1 MKIKIY
7 IYLLIINILL
17 VFSNLKADTIFFD
30 SKNIKI
36 ENEGNLIFAK
46 KGIAKIPDEK
56 ITIEGNES
64 IYNKLISE
72 LTVIGEVEFID
83 NLNDVNIKSEKAI
96 YNKLNNVIF
105 TVGSTLI
112 KIEDKYEIKSQNV
125 VFDRNSMKISSKLDT
140 TAFDNKKNIYN
151 FNEGFLFDTIKEIIS
166 SKTSKIID
174 SEDNNYYFK
183 QSKINLAT
191 REIVGKEV
199 RIDFENSFFGD
210 KNNDPLLKGRSTT
223 SNDEKTTI
231 KKAVFSTCN
240 IENKNCRGW
249 ELQSD
254 EFTHDKIEKLF
265 EYRDSW
271 LKLFNQ
277 KVFFLPYFNHPDP
290 SVKRRSGFLTP
301 VYSSSTN
308 LGKALNIPYFKVLS
322 DKKDMT
328 FNPRIYDDGDFIL
341 QSEYR
346 QKFENSNLIA
356 DFSFNNDENNTN
368 THALVNMNGDM
379 SEKTNYSIQFQNVTN
394 DNYLKIH
401 DFRGIQDTNSQVTT
415 IDTSTLTSSLNL
427 ETEIDNNTDFKT
439 SMIIYEDL
447 TVSDDNDK
455 YQYIFPD
462 FTFFKTIN
470 LEDSY
475 DGSFTFKSS
484 GYQKHYNTN
493 VYEAQLN
500 NDFDFN
506 SFDYFTTNG
515 ILSNYNLLLKNYNTY
530 SENSTNFEENS
541 DHELFGTL
549 SLNSQLPMQ
558 KEFSNSTNY
567 LKPRIQI
574 KFSPTNG
581 RDISS
586 DSVRLNYGNIFSN
599 NRIGRNDM
607 VEEGKSLTIG
617 LEFEKQNLE
626 NEKLVG
632 FNIGNVF
639 KDKKNS
645 SMPSK
650 AKLDQTRSDIVGNF
664 FYKYENMVK
673 LNYDF
678 SYDRDLN
685 FSNYDSI
692 SAEFGTE
699 YLTTTFNYVTDN
711 HEFGD
716 SETITN
722 NTIVNFNKEH
732 SLQFDTTKDLK
743 EDFTQYYKLA
753 YEYKTDC
760 LSASFQYQKRFFS
773 DGTLVPDE
781 SLKFL
786 IRFIPFA
793 EVRGSADTLVNNY

>member
-7 IYLLIINILL
+7 IYFLIINIFFLI
-17 VFSNLKADTIFFD
+17 SNLKAETIFFD
-30 SKNIKI
+30 SENIKI
-36 ENEGNLIFAK
+36 ENEGNLIFATN
-46 KGIAKIPDEK
+46 GTAKIPSENIIIK
-56 ITIEGNES
+56 GKKS

-72 LTVIGEVEFID
+72 LTITGEVEFFD
-83 NLNDVNIKSEKAI
+83 NLNNVYIESEKAI
-96 YNKLNNVIF
+96 YNQLNNTIY
-105 TVGSTLI
+105 TVGKTFI
-112 KIEDKYEIKSQNV
+112 KIEDKYEIKSKNV
-125 VFDRNSMKISSKLDT
+125 FFNRDSMEITSKLDT

-151 FNEGFLFDTIKEIIS
+151 FKEGFLFETTKEIIT
-166 SKTSKIID
+166 SKKSKIID
-174 SEDNNYYFK
+174 SEKNNYYFEE
-183 QSKINLAT
+183 SKINLKIN
-191 REIVGKEV
+191 EIVGKEV

-210 KNNDPLLKGRSTT
+210 ENNDPLLKGRSTI
-223 SNDEKTTI
+223 SNDQETTI
-231 KKAVFSTCN
+231 KKTVFSTCN
-240 IENKNCRGW
+240 IENKKCRGW

-254 EFTHDKIEKLF
+254 EFSHDKLEKIF

-271 LKLFNQ
+271 LKVFDQ
-277 KVFFLPYFNHPDP
+277 RVFFIPYFNHPDP

-308 LGKALNIPYFKVLS
+308 LGKALNIPYFKVFS
-322 DKKDMT
+322 DTEDMT

-346 QKFENSNLIA
+346 QKFEDSNLIA
-356 DFSFNNDENNTN
+356 DFSFNNDEDNTN
-368 THALVNMNGDM
+368 THTLINMNGDIN
-379 SEKTNYSIQFQNVTN
+379 EKTNYSIQFQNVTN

-427 ETEIDNNTDFKT
+427 ETEIDNNTEFKT
-439 SMIIYEDL
+439 SMIVYEDL
-447 TVSDDNDK
+447 TVSNDNDK

-462 FTFFKTIN
+462 FTFFKTID
-470 LEDSY
+470 LDDSY
-475 DGSFTFKSS
+475 DGSFTFKSN

-493 VYEAQLN
+493 VHEVQLN
-500 NDFDFN
+500 NDFDFT
-506 SFDYFTTNG
+506 SFDYFTTSG

-530 SENSTNFEENS
+530 SDNSTNFEKNS

-549 SLNSQLPMQ
+549 SINSELPLQ
-558 KEFSNSTNY
+558 KEFSNTTNY
-567 LKPRIQI
+567 LKPRIQF
-574 KFSPTNG
+574 KLSPTNG

-586 DSVRLNYGNIFSN
+586 DSVRLNYGNLFST

-617 LEFEKQNLE
+617 LEFEKQDLQ
-626 NEKLVG
+626 NEKIVG
-632 FNIGNVF
+632 LNIGNVF

-645 SMPSK
+645 SMPSRS
-650 AKLDQTRSDIVGNF
+650 KLDQTRSDIVGNI
-664 FYKYENMVK
+664 FYKYENLIK
-673 LNYDF
+673 FNYDF

-692 SAEFGTE
+692 STEFGTDKV
-699 YLTTTFNYVTDN
+699 TTIFNYVTDN

-743 EDFTQYYKLA
+743 EDFTQFYKLI

-760 LSASFQYQKRFFS
+760 LSASFEYQKRFFS